1 MLIGRDF
8 DKIEFSFLG
17 LDLLEPNAFIGDTI
31 ILITAI
37 IIAFKIKK
45 FNHQN
50 AFFKNWIL
58 FFWFF
63 GTGMFL
69 GGIGHLMFNY
79 LGFNGKYLPWLMGIV
94 SIYFVEKAMISLLK
108 DKQQPIF
115 QKIILLKMILFLVL
129 EILVFIL
136 LDMSK
141 DHSIGLRIPA
151 INSTL
156 AFVFT
161 LGFLGYKF
169 SKNIDYNFIYFFYSV
184 LLMLPSGIFIA
195 FKINLHP
202 WFDKNDFGHLILVL
216 SLLFFYKPIKS
227 YHSKIVINKVV

>member
-1 MLIGRDF
+1 
-8 DKIEFSFLG
+8 
-17 LDLLEPNAFIGDTI
+17 
-31 ILITAI
+31 
-37 IIAFKIKK
+37 
-45 FNHQN
+45 
-50 AFFKNWIL
+50 
-58 FFWFF
+58 
-63 GTGMFL
+63 
-69 GGIGHLMFNY
+69 
-79 LGFNGKYLPWLMGIV
+79 MGIV

-108 DKQQPIF
+108 DIQQTIF
-115 QKIILLKMILFLVL
+115 QKIILLKLILFLVL

-156 AFVFT
+156 GFVFT

-169 SKNIDYNFIYFFYSV
+169 SKKIDHNFIYFFYSV

>member
-1 MLIGRDF
+1 
-8 DKIEFSFLG
+8 
-17 LDLLEPNAFIGDTI
+17 
-31 ILITAI
+31 
-37 IIAFKIKK
+37 
-45 FNHQN
+45 
-50 AFFKNWIL
+50 
-58 FFWFF
+58 
-63 GTGMFL
+63 
-69 GGIGHLMFNY
+69 
-79 LGFNGKYLPWLMGIV
+79 
-94 SIYFVEKAMISLLK
+94 
-108 DKQQPIF
+108 
-115 QKIILLKMILFLVL
+115 MILFLVL

-156 AFVFT
+156 AIVFT

-169 SKNIDYNFIYFFYSV
+169 SKKIDYNFIYFFYSV

-195 FKINLHP
+195 YKINLHP